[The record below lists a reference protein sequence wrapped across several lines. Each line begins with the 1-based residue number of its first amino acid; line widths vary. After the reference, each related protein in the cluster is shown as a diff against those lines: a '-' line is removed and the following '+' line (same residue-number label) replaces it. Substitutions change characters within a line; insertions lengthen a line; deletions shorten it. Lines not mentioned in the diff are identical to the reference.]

1 MSEVASGVGL
11 QRLPVEVDAG
21 AEVMTLVGLFRR
33 AVSRERNLLNYK
45 KDGEWRRVSSHE
57 LESQVR
63 AVAMGLRALGV
74 RAGDRV
80 GILSE
85 NRVEW
90 TMADLGVINCG
101 ALDAPIYATQ
111 APKQAAYIL
120 NDAGVEVLI
129 ISNQAQYDRMRAAL
143 NGCPTLRV
151 IISFD
156 PISDRAGAAAAKVMS
171 FSDLLA
177 RGRAADR
184 EEPGIYETLQEG
196 VTPESLA
203 TLIYT
208 SGTTGDPKGVM
219 LTHANL
225 VSNALANFQC
235 SDLKEGDV
243 ALTFLPFSHVLERT
257 VIYMYLYAGV
267 SIFYA
272 QSVDAVARDITEV
285 RPHFMT
291 SVPRLFEKIQARA
304 MEKAE
309 EKGEKQAAIAR
320 WAVGVAKEW
329 AQSASEGEGAGL
341 FLNIK
346 HKIADALVYSKLRE
360 ALGGRVRALVSGG
373 APLAPEIAQLFYGAG
388 MPIYQGYGLTESSPV
403 ITCNTPKANRL
414 GSVGK
419 PLSGI
424 SVRVA
429 EDGEIMASGPNVMR
443 GYYNRPVETE
453 EVLETDAEG
462 RVWLRT
468 GDIGYLDAD
477 GYLFITD
484 RKKDLIKT
492 SGGKYVAPQP
502 IENAIKRSQYVNQV
516 VVIGDGRKFPSA
528 LIVPQMDALRAYA
541 RRQGILTEES
551 GDGDSELTG
560 RPEIISL
567 IEKEVEMNTA
577 DLSQYEKIKAVLL
590 LPRELT
596 VEGGEL
602 TPTLKVK
609 RRVVVEKNKERIDR
623 LYAEKES
630 K

>member
-1 MSEVASGVGL
+1 MSEVASGVSPK
-11 QRLPVEVDAG
+11 RLPREASAG
-21 AEVMTLVGLFRR
+21 AEVTTLIELFRR

-45 KDGEWRRVSSHE
+45 KDGHWRSCSSRE

-63 AVAMGLRALGV
+63 AVTMGLYSLDV
-74 RAGDRV
+74 RVGDRV

-90 TMADLGVINCG
+90 TIADLGVINCG
-101 ALDAPIYATQ
+101 AVDAPIYATQ
-111 APKQAAYIL
+111 SPKQVAYIL
-120 NDAGVEVLI
+120 NDAGVEVLF
-129 ISNQAQYDRMRAAL
+129 ISNQSQYDRVRDAL
-143 NGCPTLRV
+143 NNCPKLRV

-156 PISDRAGAAAAKVMS
+156 PIDASSGMVMS
-171 FSDLLA
+171 FSELLA

-184 EEPGIYETLQEG
+184 EEPELYEALREI

-225 VSNALANFQC
+225 VSNTLANFQN
-235 SDLKEGDV
+235 SELEEGEV
-243 ALTFLPFSHVLERT
+243 ALTFLPFSHILERT
-257 VIYMYLYAGV
+257 TIYMYLYAGV
-267 SIFYA
+267 SVFYA
-272 QSVDAVARDITEV
+272 ESVETVARDMAEV

-291 SVPRLFEKIQARA
+291 SVPRLFEKVHARA

-309 EKGEKQAAIAR
+309 EKGEPRAAIAR
-320 WAVGVAKEW
+320 WAVDVAKQW
-329 AQSASEGEGAGL
+329 AQNASEGREAGVV
-341 FLNIK
+341 LNLK
-346 HKIADALVYSKLRE
+346 HKVADALVYSKLRE

-373 APLAPEIAQLFYGAG
+373 APLAPELARFFYGAG

-403 ITCNTPKANRL
+403 ITCNTPRANRL

-419 PLSGI
+419 PIPGV
-424 SVRVA
+424 SVRIA
-429 EDGEIMASGPNVMR
+429 EDGEILASGPNIMR
-443 GYYNRPVETE
+443 GYFNRPAETE
-453 EVLETDAEG
+453 EALDTDAEG

-468 GDIGYLDAD
+468 GDIGHLDAD

-516 VVIGDGRKFPSA
+516 VVIGDGRKFPAA
-528 LIVPQMDALRAYA
+528 LIVPQMDSLRAYA
-541 RRQGILTEES
+541 RRQGIVAEES
-551 GDGDSELTG
+551 ELINH
-560 RPEIISL
+560 PKIIDL
-567 IEKEVEMNTA
+567 IENEVETRTT
-577 DLSQYEKIKAVLL
+577 DLSQHEKIKAVLL

-602 TPTLKVK
+602 TPTLKIK
-609 RRVVVEKNKERIDR
+609 RRVVVEKNKGQIDR
-623 LYAEKES
+623 LYVSKES

>member
-11 QRLPVEVDAG
+11 QKLPKEIDAG
-21 AEVMTLVGLFRR
+21 SDVTTLVELFRH

-45 KDGEWRRVSSHE
+45 KDGHWRQVSSRE

-63 AVAMGLRALGV
+63 AVAMGLHALNV
-74 RAGDRV
+74 RVGDRV

-90 TMADLGVINCG
+90 TIADLGVINCG
-101 ALDAPIYATQ
+101 AVDAPIYSTQ
-111 APKQAAYIL
+111 SPKQVAYIL
-120 NDAGVEVLI
+120 NDAGVEVLF
-129 ISNQAQYDRMRAAL
+129 ISNQAQYDRVRGAL
-143 NGCPTLRV
+143 NNCPNLRV

-156 PISDRAGAAAAKVMS
+156 PIDASSGMVMS
-171 FSDLLA
+171 FSELLA
-177 RGRAADR
+177 RGCAADR
-184 EEPGIYETLQEG
+184 EEPELYEALREI

-225 VSNALANFQC
+225 VSNTLANFHN
-235 SDLKEGDV
+235 SELKEGET
-243 ALTFLPFSHVLERT
+243 ALTFLPFSHILERT
-257 VIYMYLYAGV
+257 TIYMYLHAGV
-267 SIFYA
+267 SVYYTE
-272 QSVDAVARDITEV
+272 SVETVARDMTEV

-291 SVPRLFEKIQARA
+291 SVPRLFEKVQARA
-304 MEKAE
+304 LEKAE
-309 EKGEKQAAIAR
+309 ERGKRRAAIAR
-320 WAVGVAKEW
+320 WAMDVAKQW
-329 AQSASEGEGAGL
+329 GKAASDGRNAGVV
-341 FLNIK
+341 LNLK
-346 HKIADALVYSKLRE
+346 HKVADALVYSKLRV

-373 APLAPEIAQLFYGAG
+373 APLAPELAWFFYGAG

-403 ITCNTPKANRL
+403 IACNTPRANRL

-419 PLSGI
+419 PIPGV
-424 SVRVA
+424 SVRIA
-429 EDGEIMASGPNVMR
+429 EDGEILASGPNVMR
-443 GYYNRPVETE
+443 GYYNRPAETVEA
-453 EVLETDAEG
+453 LETDAEG

-468 GDIGYLDAD
+468 GDVGHLDAD

-516 VVIGDGRKFPSA
+516 VVIGDGRKFPAA
-528 LIVPQMDALRAYA
+528 LIVPQLEALRAYT
-541 RRQGILTEES
+541 RRQGVVVEES
-551 GDGDSELTG
+551 ELVK
-560 RPEIISL
+560 RQEIIDL
-567 IEKEVEMNTA
+567 IEKEVESLTA

-590 LPRELT
+590 LPNELT

-609 RRVVVEKNKERIDR
+609 RRVVVEKNKGQIDR
-623 LYAEKES
+623 LYASKEK
-630 K
+630 

>member
-11 QRLPVEVDAG
+11 QKLPAEVDAG
-21 AEVMTLVGLFRR
+21 SEVTTLVELFRS
-33 AVSRERNLLNYK
+33 AVSREHNLLNYK
-45 KDGEWRRVSSHE
+45 KEGHWRQVSSRE
-57 LESQVR
+57 LESKVR
-63 AVAMGLRALGV
+63 AVAMGLHALDV
-74 RAGDRV
+74 RVGNRV

-101 ALDAPIYATQ
+101 AIDAPIYATQ
-111 APKQAAYIL
+111 SPKQVAYIL
-120 NDAGVEVLI
+120 NDAGVEVLF
-129 ISNQAQYDRMRAAL
+129 ISNQAQYDRVRDAL
-143 NGCPTLRV
+143 ANCPKLRV

-156 PISDRAGAAAAKVMS
+156 PIVAPSARVIS
-171 FSDLLA
+171 FDDLLTM
-177 RGRAADR
+177 GRASDDA
-184 EEPGIYETLQEG
+184 EPGIYEARREI

-225 VSNALANFQC
+225 VSNTLANFQN
-235 SDLKEGDV
+235 SDLKGGEV
-243 ALTFLPFSHVLERT
+243 ALTFLPFSHVLERMT
-257 VIYMYLYAGV
+257 IYMYLHAGV
-267 SIFYA
+267 SIYYA
-272 QSVDAVARDITEV
+272 ESIETVARDVAEV

-291 SVPRLFEKIQARA
+291 SVPRLFEKIQARL

-309 EKGEKQAAIAR
+309 EKGERQAAIAR
-320 WAVGVAKEW
+320 WAVDVAKQW
-329 AQSASEGEGAGL
+329 AGARGEGRGAGVVL
-341 FLNIK
+341 KLK
-346 HKIADALVYSKLRE
+346 HKVADVLVYSKLRE
-360 ALGGRVRALVSGG
+360 ALGGRFRALVSGG
-373 APLAPEIAQLFYGAG
+373 APLAPELARFFYGAG

-403 ITCNTPKANRL
+403 IACNTPRANRL

-419 PLSGI
+419 PIPG
-424 SVRVA
+424 VRVRIA
-429 EDGEIMASGPNVMR
+429 EDGEILASGPNVMR
-443 GYYNRPVETE
+443 GYYNRPAETRE
-453 EVLETDAEG
+453 ALETDDEG

-468 GDIGYLDAD
+468 GDVGHLDAD

-516 VVIGDGRKFPSA
+516 VVIGDGRKFPAA
-528 LIVPQMDALRAYA
+528 LIVPQTDALRAYA
-541 RRQGILTEES
+541 RRQGVVAEES
-551 GDGDSELTG
+551 ELIKH
-560 RPEIISL
+560 PEIITL
-567 IEKEVEMNTA
+567 IENEVESLTSE
-577 DLSQYEKIKAVLL
+577 LSQHEKIKAVLL

-609 RRVVVEKNKERIDR
+609 RRVVVEKNREQIDWLYASKER
-623 LYAEKES
+623 
-630 K
+630 

>member
-11 QRLPVEVDAG
+11 QKLPKEIDADSD
-21 AEVMTLVGLFRR
+21 VTTLVELFRH
-33 AVSRERNLLNYK
+33 AVSRERNLLNFK
-45 KDGEWRRVSSHE
+45 KDGHWRQVSSRE

-63 AVAMGLRALGV
+63 AVAMGLHALDV
-74 RAGDRV
+74 RVGDRV

-90 TMADLGVINCG
+90 TIADLGVINCG

-111 APKQAAYIL
+111 SPKQAAYIL
-120 NDAGVEVLI
+120 NDAEVEVLF
-129 ISNQAQYDRMRAAL
+129 ISNQAQYDRVRDAL
-143 NGCPTLRV
+143 VNCPKLRV

-156 PISDRAGAAAAKVMS
+156 PIVAPAASVMS
-171 FSDLLA
+171 FDDLLA

-184 EEPGIYETLQEG
+184 EEPGLYETMREI

-225 VSNALANFQC
+225 VSNILANFQNFE
-235 SDLKEGDV
+235 LKEGEV
-243 ALTFLPFSHVLERT
+243 ALTFLPFSHILERT
-257 VIYMYLYAGV
+257 TIYMYLYAGV
-267 SIFYA
+267 SVYYA
-272 QSVDAVARDITEV
+272 ESAETVARDIVEV

-291 SVPRLFEKIQARA
+291 SVPRLFEKVQARA

-309 EKGEKQAAIAR
+309 EKGERQAAIAR
-320 WAVGVAKEW
+320 WAVDVAKQW
-329 AQSASEGEGAGL
+329 AEAEGEGRNAGVV
-341 FLNIK
+341 LNLK
-346 HKIADALVYSKLRE
+346 HKVADALVYSKLRE

-373 APLAPEIAQLFYGAG
+373 APLAPELAWFFYGAG

-403 ITCNTPKANRL
+403 IACNTPRANRL

-419 PLSGI
+419 PIPGV
-424 SVRVA
+424 SVRIA
-429 EDGEIMASGPNVMR
+429 EDGEILASGPNVMR
-443 GYYNRPVETE
+443 GYYNRPAETVEA
-453 EVLETDAEG
+453 LETDAEG

-468 GDIGYLDAD
+468 GDVGHLDAD

-516 VVIGDGRKFPSA
+516 VVIGDGRKFPAA
-528 LIVPQMDALRAYA
+528 LIVPQLEALLAYA
-541 RRQGILTEES
+541 RRQGIVVEES
-551 GDGDSELTG
+551 ELVK
-560 RPEIISL
+560 RQEIIAL
-567 IEKEVEMNTA
+567 IEKEVESLTA

-609 RRVVVEKNKERIDR
+609 RRVVVEKNKGQIDR
-623 LYAEKES
+623 LYTSKEK
-630 K
+630 

>member
-1 MSEVASGVGL
+1 
-11 QRLPVEVDAG
+11 
-21 AEVMTLVGLFRR
+21 
-33 AVSRERNLLNYK
+33 VSRERNLLNYK
-45 KDGEWRRVSSHE
+45 KDGRWLQVSSRE

-63 AVAMGLRALGV
+63 AVAMGLHALDV
-74 RAGDRV
+74 RVGDRV

-111 APKQAAYIL
+111 SPKQVAYIL
-120 NDAGVEVLI
+120 NDAGVEILF
-129 ISNQAQYDRMRAAL
+129 ISNQSQYDRVCDAL
-143 NGCPTLRV
+143 VNCPKLRV

-156 PISDRAGAAAAKVMS
+156 PIVAPSARVMS
-171 FSDLLA
+171 FDDLLNQ
-177 RGRAADR
+177 GRAAD
-184 EEPGIYETLQEG
+184 EAEPGLYDTRREI

-225 VSNALANFQC
+225 VSNTLANLQN
-235 SDLKEGDV
+235 SELKEGEV
-243 ALTFLPFSHVLERT
+243 ALTFLPFSHILERT
-257 VIYMYLYAGV
+257 TIYMYLYAGV
-267 SIFYA
+267 SVYYA
-272 QSVDAVARDITEV
+272 ESVETVARDIVEV

-304 MEKAE
+304 MEKAQ
-309 EKGEKQAAIAR
+309 EKGERRAAIAR
-320 WAVGVAKEW
+320 WAVDVAKQW
-329 AQSASEGEGAGL
+329 AEAEGDGRNAGL
-341 FLNIK
+341 VLKLK
-346 HKIADALVYSKLRE
+346 HKVADALVYSRLRE

-373 APLAPEIAQLFYGAG
+373 APLAPELARFFYGAG
-388 MPIYQGYGLTESSPV
+388 LPIYQGYGLTESSPV
-403 ITCNTPKANRL
+403 IACNTPRANRL

-419 PLSGI
+419 PIPGV
-424 SVRVA
+424 SVRIA
-429 EDGEIMASGPNVMR
+429 EDGEILASGPNVMR
-443 GYYNRPVETE
+443 GYYNRPVETRE
-453 EVLETDAEG
+453 ALETDAEG

-468 GDIGYLDAD
+468 GDVGHLDAE

-516 VVIGDGRKFPSA
+516 VVIGDGRKFPAA
-528 LIVPQMDALRAYA
+528 LIVPQTDALRAYA
-541 RRQGILTEES
+541 RRQGVVDEES
-551 GDGDSELTG
+551 ELIK
-560 RPEIISL
+560 RPEIIDL
-567 IEKEVEMNTA
+567 IEKEVESLTT
-577 DLSQYEKIKAVLL
+577 DLSQYEKVKAVLL

-609 RRVVVEKNKERIDR
+609 RRVVVEKNKEQIDR
-623 LYAEKES
+623 LYASKES

>member
-1 MSEVASGVGL
+1 MSDVASGASL
-11 QRLPVEVDAG
+11 QRLPREVDAG
-21 AEVMTLVGLFRR
+21 AEVTTLVELFRR
-33 AVSRERNLLNYK
+33 AVSRERDLLNYK
-45 KDGEWRRVSSHE
+45 KDGRWRHVSSRE
-57 LESQVR
+57 LESEVR
-63 AVAMGLRALGV
+63 AVAMGLHALDV
-74 RAGDRV
+74 RVGDRV

-90 TMADLGVINCG
+90 TIADLGVINCG

-111 APKQAAYIL
+111 SPKQVAYIL
-120 NDAGVEVLI
+120 NDAGVEVLF
-129 ISNQAQYDRMRAAL
+129 ISNQAQYDRVRDAL
-143 NGCPTLRV
+143 NNCPKLRV

-156 PISDRAGAAAAKVMS
+156 PVVAPSARMMS
-171 FSDLLA
+171 FGDLLA
-177 RGRAADR
+177 WGRAAD
-184 EEPGIYETLQEG
+184 EAEPGLYETLREI

-225 VSNALANFQC
+225 VSNTLANFQN
-235 SDLKEGDV
+235 SELKGGETT
-243 ALTFLPFSHVLERT
+243 LTFLPFSHILERT
-257 VIYMYLYAGV
+257 TIYMYLHAGV
-267 SIFYA
+267 SVYYA
-272 QSVDAVARDITEV
+272 ESVDTVARDMAEV

-291 SVPRLFEKIQARA
+291 SVPRLFEKIQART

-309 EKGEKQAAIAR
+309 EKGERQAAIAR
-320 WAVGVAKEW
+320 WAVDVAKQW
-329 AQSASEGEGAGL
+329 AQAASEGLGAGVAL
-341 FLNIK
+341 KLK
-346 HKIADALVYSKLRE
+346 HKVADALVYSKLRE
-360 ALGGRVRALVSGG
+360 ALGGRIRALVSGG
-373 APLAPEIAQLFYGAG
+373 APLAPELARFFYGAG

-403 ITCNTPKANRL
+403 IACNTPRANRL

-419 PLSGI
+419 PIPGV
-424 SVRVA
+424 SVRIA
-429 EDGEIMASGPNVMR
+429 EDGEILASGPNVMR
-443 GYYNRPVETE
+443 GYYNRPAETGE
-453 EVLETDAEG
+453 ALETDAEG
-462 RVWLRT
+462 RIWLRT
-468 GDIGYLDAD
+468 GDVGYLDGD

-502 IENAIKRSQYVNQV
+502 IENAVKRSQYVNQV
-516 VVIGDGRKFPSA
+516 VVIGDGRKFPAA

-541 RRQGILTEES
+541 RRQGIVAEES
-551 GDGDSELTG
+551 ELINH
-560 RPEIISL
+560 PEIIDL
-567 IEKEVEMNTA
+567 IEKEVESLTT

-609 RRVVVEKNKERIDR
+609 RRVVVEKNSQRIDR
-623 LYAEKES
+623 LYASKES

>member
-1 MSEVASGVGL
+1 MSEVASGVSP
-11 QRLPVEVDAG
+11 QKLPRETGAG
-21 AEVMTLVGLFRR
+21 AEVTTLVELFRR
-33 AVSRERNLLNYK
+33 AVGRERNLLNDR
-45 KDGEWRRVSSHE
+45 KDGLWRQVSSRE
-57 LESQVR
+57 LDSQVR
-63 AVAMGLRALGV
+63 AVAMGLYALDV
-74 RAGDRV
+74 RVGDRV

-90 TMADLGVINCG
+90 TIADLGVINCG
-101 ALDAPIYATQ
+101 GIDAPIYATQ
-111 APKQAAYIL
+111 SPKQTAYIL
-120 NDAGVEVLI
+120 NDAGVEVLF
-129 ISNQAQYDRMRAAL
+129 ISNQAQYDRVRNAL
-143 NGCPTLRV
+143 NDCPKLRV

-156 PISDRAGAAAAKVMS
+156 PIDAPPGRVMS
-171 FSDLLA
+171 FSDLLTW
-177 RGRAADR
+177 GRAAD
-184 EEPGIYETLQEG
+184 EAEPELYETLREI

-225 VSNALANFQC
+225 VSNTLANFKN
-235 SDLKEGDV
+235 SELNEGDV
-243 ALTFLPFSHVLERT
+243 ALTFLPFSHILERT
-257 VIYMYLYAGV
+257 TIYMYIHAGV
-267 SIFYA
+267 SVFYA
-272 QSVDAVARDITEV
+272 ESVETVARDMAEV

-291 SVPRLFEKIQARA
+291 SVPRLFEKVQSRA

-309 EKGEKQAAIAR
+309 ERGERRAAIAR
-320 WAVGVAKEW
+320 WAVDVAKQW
-329 AQSASEGEGAGL
+329 AQAASEGRDAGVGL
-341 FLNIK
+341 RLK
-346 HKIADALVYSKLRE
+346 HKVADALVYSKLRE

-373 APLAPEIAQLFYGAG
+373 APLAPELARLFYGAG

-403 ITCNTPKANRL
+403 IACNTPRANRL

-419 PLSGI
+419 PIPGV
-424 SVRVA
+424 SVRIA
-429 EDGEIMASGPNVMR
+429 EDGEILASGPNIMR
-443 GYYNRPVETE
+443 GYYNRPAETE
-453 EVLETDAEG
+453 EALETDAEG

-468 GDIGYLDAD
+468 GDIGHLDAD

-528 LIVPQMDALRAYA
+528 LIVPQMDALLSYA
-541 RRQGILTEES
+541 RRQGIVAEES
-551 GDGDSELTG
+551 DLIS
-560 RPEIISL
+560 RPEIIAL
-567 IEKEVEMNTA
+567 IEKEVEMRTT

-609 RRVVVEKNKERIDR
+609 RRVVVEKNKEQIER
-623 LYAEKES
+623 LYASKES

>member
-11 QRLPVEVDAG
+11 QKLPKEVDAG
-21 AEVMTLVGLFRR
+21 SDVTTLVELFRR

-45 KDGEWRRVSSHE
+45 KDGHWRRVSSRE
-57 LESQVR
+57 LESEVR
-63 AVAMGLRALGV
+63 VVAMGLHALDV
-74 RAGDRV
+74 RVGDRV

-90 TMADLGVINCG
+90 TLADLGVINCG

-111 APKQAAYIL
+111 SPKQVAYIL
-120 NDAGVEVLI
+120 NDAGVEVLF
-129 ISNQAQYDRMRAAL
+129 ISNQAQYDRVRDAL
-143 NGCPTLRV
+143 VNCPKLRV

-156 PISDRAGAAAAKVMS
+156 PIVATAARVMS
-171 FSDLLA
+171 FDDLLA
-177 RGRAADR
+177 RGRAADA
-184 EEPGIYETLQEG
+184 EEPGLYETIREI

-225 VSNALANFQC
+225 VSNTLANFQN
-235 SDLKEGDV
+235 SELKEGEV
-243 ALTFLPFSHVLERT
+243 ALTFLPFSHILERT
-257 VIYMYLYAGV
+257 TIYMYLYAGV
-267 SIFYA
+267 SVHYA
-272 QSVDAVARDITEV
+272 ESVETVARDIVEV

-291 SVPRLFEKIQARA
+291 SVPRLFEKVQARA

-309 EKGEKQAAIAR
+309 EKGERQAAIAR
-320 WAVGVAKEW
+320 WAVDVAKQW
-329 AQSASEGEGAGL
+329 GKAASEGRNAGVV
-341 FLNIK
+341 LNLK
-346 HKIADALVYSKLRE
+346 HKVADALVYSKLRE
-360 ALGGRVRALVSGG
+360 ALGGRIRALVSGG
-373 APLAPEIAQLFYGAG
+373 APLAPELAWFFYGAG

-403 ITCNTPKANRL
+403 IACNTPRANRL

-419 PLSGI
+419 PIPG
-424 SVRVA
+424 VRVRIA
-429 EDGEIMASGPNVMR
+429 EDGEILASGPNVMR
-443 GYYNRPVETE
+443 GYYNRPAETVEA
-453 EVLETDAEG
+453 LETDAEG
-462 RVWLRT
+462 LVWLRT
-468 GDIGYLDAD
+468 GDVGHLDTD

-516 VVIGDGRKFPSA
+516 VVIGDGRKFPAA
-528 LIVPQMDALRAYA
+528 LIVPQMEALRSYA
-541 RRQGILTEES
+541 RRQGIVVEEP
-551 GDGDSELTG
+551 ELIK
-560 RPEIISL
+560 RQEIIDL
-567 IEKEVEMNTA
+567 IEKEVESLTA

-609 RRVVVEKNKERIDR
+609 RRVVVDMNKGQIDR
-623 LYAEKES
+623 LYASKES

>member
-11 QRLPVEVDAG
+11 QKLPKEVDAG
-21 AEVMTLVGLFRR
+21 SDVTTLVELFRH

-45 KDGEWRRVSSHE
+45 KDGYWRRVSSRE

-63 AVAMGLRALGV
+63 EVAMGLHALDV
-74 RAGDRV
+74 KVGDRV

-90 TMADLGVINCG
+90 TLADLGVINCG

-111 APKQAAYIL
+111 SPKQVAYIL
-120 NDAGVEVLI
+120 NDAGVEVLF
-129 ISNQAQYDRMRAAL
+129 ISNQAQYDRVRDAL
-143 NGCPTLRV
+143 VNCPKLRV

-156 PISDRAGAAAAKVMS
+156 PIVAPAASVMS
-171 FSDLLA
+171 FDDLLA
-177 RGRAADR
+177 RGRAADH
-184 EEPGIYETLQEG
+184 EEPGLYETMREI

-225 VSNALANFQC
+225 VSNTLANFQN
-235 SDLKEGDV
+235 SELKEGEV
-243 ALTFLPFSHVLERT
+243 ALTFLPFSHILERT
-257 VIYMYLYAGV
+257 TIYMYLYAGV
-267 SIFYA
+267 SVHYA
-272 QSVDAVARDITEV
+272 ESVETVARDMVEV

-291 SVPRLFEKIQARA
+291 SVPRLFEKVQARA

-309 EKGEKQAAIAR
+309 EKGERQAAIAR
-320 WAVGVAKEW
+320 WAVDVAKQW
-329 AQSASEGEGAGL
+329 GKAASEGRNAGVV
-341 FLNIK
+341 LNLK
-346 HKIADALVYSKLRE
+346 HKVADALVYSKLRE
-360 ALGGRVRALVSGG
+360 ALGGRIRALVSGG
-373 APLAPEIAQLFYGAG
+373 APLAPELAWFFYGAG

-403 ITCNTPKANRL
+403 IACNTPRANRL

-419 PLSGI
+419 PIPG
-424 SVRVA
+424 VRVRIA
-429 EDGEIMASGPNVMR
+429 EDGEILASGPNVMR
-443 GYYNRPVETE
+443 GYYNRPAETGE
-453 EVLETDAEG
+453 ALEIDAEG

-468 GDIGYLDAD
+468 GDVGHLDAD

-516 VVIGDGRKFPSA
+516 VVIGDGRKFPAA
-528 LIVPQMDALRAYA
+528 LIVPQMEALRSYA
-541 RRQGILTEES
+541 RRQGIDVEES
-551 GDGDSELTG
+551 ELIK
-560 RPEIISL
+560 RQEIIDL
-567 IEKEVEMNTA
+567 IEKEVESLTA

-609 RRVVVEKNKERIDR
+609 RRVVVEMNKGQIDR
-623 LYAEKES
+623 LYASKES

>member
-11 QRLPVEVDAG
+11 QKLPKEVDAG
-21 AEVMTLVGLFRR
+21 SDVTTLVELFRH
-33 AVSRERNLLNYK
+33 AVSRERNLLIYK
-45 KDGEWRRVSSHE
+45 KDGYWRRVSSRE

-63 AVAMGLRALGV
+63 AVAMGLHALDV
-74 RAGDRV
+74 KVGDRV

-90 TMADLGVINCG
+90 TLADLGVINCG

-111 APKQAAYIL
+111 SPKQVAYIL
-120 NDAGVEVLI
+120 NDAGVEVLF
-129 ISNQAQYDRMRAAL
+129 ISNQAQYDRVRDAL
-143 NGCPTLRV
+143 VNCPKLRV

-156 PISDRAGAAAAKVMS
+156 PIVAPAASVMS
-171 FSDLLA
+171 FDDLLA
-177 RGRAADR
+177 RGRAADH
-184 EEPGIYETLQEG
+184 EEPGLYETMREI

-225 VSNALANFQC
+225 VSNTLANFQN
-235 SDLKEGDV
+235 SELNEGEV
-243 ALTFLPFSHVLERT
+243 ALTFLPFSHILERT
-257 VIYMYLYAGV
+257 TIYMYLYAGV
-267 SIFYA
+267 SVHYA
-272 QSVDAVARDITEV
+272 ESVETVARDMVEV

-291 SVPRLFEKIQARA
+291 SVPRLFEKVQARA

-309 EKGEKQAAIAR
+309 EKGERQAAIAR
-320 WAVGVAKEW
+320 WAVDVAKQW
-329 AQSASEGEGAGL
+329 GKAASEGRNAGVV
-341 FLNIK
+341 LNLK
-346 HKIADALVYSKLRE
+346 HKVADALVYSKLRE
-360 ALGGRVRALVSGG
+360 ALGGRIRALVSGG
-373 APLAPEIAQLFYGAG
+373 APLAPELAWFFYGAG

-403 ITCNTPKANRL
+403 IACNTPRANRL

-419 PLSGI
+419 PIPG
-424 SVRVA
+424 VRVRIA
-429 EDGEIMASGPNVMR
+429 EDGEILASGPNVMR
-443 GYYNRPVETE
+443 GYYNRPAETGE
-453 EVLETDAEG
+453 ALEIDAEG

-468 GDIGYLDAD
+468 GDVGHLDAD

-516 VVIGDGRKFPSA
+516 VVIGDGRKFPAA
-528 LIVPQMDALRAYA
+528 LIVPQMEALRSYA
-541 RRQGILTEES
+541 RRQGIVVEES
-551 GDGDSELTG
+551 ELIK
-560 RPEIISL
+560 RQEIIDL
-567 IEKEVEMNTA
+567 IEKEVESLTA

-609 RRVVVEKNKERIDR
+609 RRVVVEMNKGQIDR
-623 LYAEKES
+623 LYASKES

>member
-11 QRLPVEVDAG
+11 QKLPKEVDAG
-21 AEVMTLVGLFRR
+21 SDVTTLVELFRH
-33 AVSRERNLLNYK
+33 AVSRDRNLLNYK
-45 KDGEWRRVSSHE
+45 KDGHWRRVSSRE

-63 AVAMGLRALGV
+63 AVAMGLHALDV
-74 RAGDRV
+74 RVGDRV

-90 TMADLGVINCG
+90 TLADLGVINCG

-111 APKQAAYIL
+111 SPKQVAYIL
-120 NDAGVEVLI
+120 NDAGVEVLF
-129 ISNQAQYDRMRAAL
+129 ISNQAQYDRVRDAL
-143 NGCPTLRV
+143 VNCPKLRV

-156 PISDRAGAAAAKVMS
+156 PIVAPAARVMS
-171 FSDLLA
+171 FDNLLA
-177 RGRAADR
+177 RGRAADA
-184 EEPGIYETLQEG
+184 EEPGLYETMREI

-225 VSNALANFQC
+225 VSNTLANFQN
-235 SDLKEGDV
+235 SELKEGEV
-243 ALTFLPFSHVLERT
+243 ALTFLPFSHILERT
-257 VIYMYLYAGV
+257 TIYMYLYAGV
-267 SIFYA
+267 SVHYA
-272 QSVDAVARDITEV
+272 ESVETVARDMVEV

-291 SVPRLFEKIQARA
+291 SVPRLFEKVQARA

-309 EKGEKQAAIAR
+309 EKGERQAAIAQ
-320 WAVGVAKEW
+320 WAVDVAKQW
-329 AQSASEGEGAGL
+329 GKAASEGRNAGVV
-341 FLNIK
+341 LNLK
-346 HKIADALVYSKLRE
+346 HKVADALVYSKLRE
-360 ALGGRVRALVSGG
+360 ALGGRIRALVSGG
-373 APLAPEIAQLFYGAG
+373 APLAPELAWFFYGAG

-403 ITCNTPKANRL
+403 IACNTPRANRL

-419 PLSGI
+419 PIPG
-424 SVRVA
+424 VRVRIA
-429 EDGEIMASGPNVMR
+429 EDGEILASGPNVMR
-443 GYYNRPVETE
+443 GYYNRPAETGE
-453 EVLETDAEG
+453 ALETDAEG

-468 GDIGYLDAD
+468 GDVGHLDAD

-516 VVIGDGRKFPSA
+516 VVIGDGRKFPAA
-528 LIVPQMDALRAYA
+528 LIVPQMEALRSYA
-541 RRQGILTEES
+541 RRQGIVVEETE
-551 GDGDSELTG
+551 LIK
-560 RPEIISL
+560 RQEIIDL
-567 IEKEVEMNTA
+567 IEKEVESLTA

-609 RRVVVEKNKERIDR
+609 RRVVVEMNKGQIDR
-623 LYAEKES
+623 LYASKES

>member
-11 QRLPVEVDAG
+11 QKLPKEADAG
-21 AEVMTLVGLFRR
+21 SEVTTLVELFRR
-33 AVSRERNLLNYK
+33 VVSRERNLLNYK
-45 KDGEWRRVSSHE
+45 KDGHWRQVSSRE

-63 AVAMGLRALGV
+63 AVAMGLHALDV
-74 RAGDRV
+74 RVGDRV
-80 GILSE
+80 GLLSE

-90 TMADLGVINCG
+90 TIADLGVINCG

-111 APKQAAYIL
+111 SPKQVAYIL
-120 NDAGVEVLI
+120 NDAGVEVLF
-129 ISNQAQYDRMRAAL
+129 ISNQAQYDRVRDAL
-143 NGCPTLRV
+143 VNCPKLRV

-156 PISDRAGAAAAKVMS
+156 PIVAPSATVMS
-171 FSDLLA
+171 FEDLLT
-177 RGRAADR
+177 RGRAADDA
-184 EEPGIYETLQEG
+184 EPGLYETLREI

-225 VSNALANFQC
+225 VSNTLANFQN
-235 SDLKEGDV
+235 SELKEGEV
-243 ALTFLPFSHVLERT
+243 ALTFLPFSHILERT
-257 VIYMYLYAGV
+257 TIYMYLYAGV
-267 SIFYA
+267 SVHYA
-272 QSVDAVARDITEV
+272 DSIETVARDLVEV

-291 SVPRLFEKIQARA
+291 SVPRLFEKIQARV

-309 EKGEKQAAIAR
+309 EKGERQAAIAR
-320 WAVGVAKEW
+320 WAVDMAKQW
-329 AQSASEGEGAGL
+329 AQTASEGRDAGMVL
-341 FLNIK
+341 KLK
-346 HKIADALVYSKLRE
+346 HKVADVLVYSKLRE
-360 ALGGRVRALVSGG
+360 ALGG
-373 APLAPEIAQLFYGAG
+373 APLAPELAQFFYGAG

-403 ITCNTPKANRL
+403 IACNTPRANRL

-419 PLSGI
+419 PIPG
-424 SVRVA
+424 VRVRIA
-429 EDGEIMASGPNVMR
+429 EDGEILASGPNVMR
-443 GYYNRPVETE
+443 GYYNRPAETRE
-453 EVLETDAEG
+453 ALETDDEG
-462 RVWLRT
+462 QVWLRT
-468 GDIGYLDAD
+468 GDVGHLDAD

-516 VVIGDGRKFPSA
+516 VVIGDGRKFPAA

-541 RRQGILTEES
+541 RRHGIAAEES
-551 GDGDSELTG
+551 ELIKH
-560 RPEIISL
+560 PEISDL
-567 IEKEVEMNTA
+567 IEKEVESLTT

-596 VEGGEL
+596 VEDGEL

-609 RRVVVEKNKERIDR
+609 RRVVVEKNKELIDW
-623 LYAEKES
+623 LYASKEL

>member
-11 QRLPVEVDAG
+11 QKLPKEVDAG
-21 AEVMTLVGLFRR
+21 SDVTTLVELFRD

-45 KDGEWRRVSSHE
+45 KDGHWRRVSSRE

-63 AVAMGLRALGV
+63 AVAMGLHALDV
-74 RAGDRV
+74 RVGDRV

-90 TMADLGVINCG
+90 TLADLGVINCG

-111 APKQAAYIL
+111 SPKQVAYIL
-120 NDAGVEVLI
+120 NDAGVEVLF
-129 ISNQAQYDRMRAAL
+129 ISNQAQYDRVRDAL
-143 NGCPTLRV
+143 VNCPKLRV

-156 PISDRAGAAAAKVMS
+156 PIVATAARVMS
-171 FSDLLA
+171 FDDLLA
-177 RGRAADR
+177 RGRAADA
-184 EEPGIYETLQEG
+184 EEPGLYETMREI

-225 VSNALANFQC
+225 VSNTLANFQN
-235 SDLKEGDV
+235 SELKEGEV
-243 ALTFLPFSHVLERT
+243 ALTFLPFSHILERT
-257 VIYMYLYAGV
+257 TIYMYLYAGV
-267 SIFYA
+267 SVHYA
-272 QSVDAVARDITEV
+272 ESVETVARDMVEV

-291 SVPRLFEKIQARA
+291 SVPRLFEKVQARA

-309 EKGEKQAAIAR
+309 EKGERQAAIAR
-320 WAVGVAKEW
+320 WAVDVAKQW
-329 AQSASEGEGAGL
+329 GRAASEGRNAGVV
-341 FLNIK
+341 LNLK
-346 HKIADALVYSKLRE
+346 HKVADALVYSKLRE
-360 ALGGRVRALVSGG
+360 ALGGRIRALVSGG
-373 APLAPEIAQLFYGAG
+373 APLAPELAWFFYGAG

-403 ITCNTPKANRL
+403 IACNTPRANRL

-419 PLSGI
+419 PIPG
-424 SVRVA
+424 VRVRIA
-429 EDGEIMASGPNVMR
+429 EDGEILASGPNVMR
-443 GYYNRPVETE
+443 GYYNRPTETVEA
-453 EVLETDAEG
+453 LETDAEG

-468 GDIGYLDAD
+468 GDVGHLDAD

-516 VVIGDGRKFPSA
+516 VVIGDGRKFPAA
-528 LIVPQMDALRAYA
+528 LIVPQMEALRSYA
-541 RRQGILTEES
+541 RRQGIVVEEP
-551 GDGDSELTG
+551 ELIK
-560 RPEIISL
+560 RKEIIDL
-567 IEKEVEMNTA
+567 IEKEVESLTA

-609 RRVVVEKNKERIDR
+609 RRVVVEMNKGQIDR
-623 LYAEKES
+623 LYAS
-630 K
+630 KDSK

>member
-11 QRLPVEVDAG
+11 KKMPKEVDAG
-21 AEVMTLVGLFRR
+21 SDVTTLVELFRR
-33 AVSRERNLLNYK
+33 AVSRERNLLNFK
-45 KDGEWRRVSSHE
+45 KDGHWRHVSSRE

-63 AVAMGLRALGV
+63 AVAMGLHALDV
-74 RAGDRV
+74 RVGDRV

-85 NRVEW
+85 NRIEW

-111 APKQAAYIL
+111 SPKQAAYIL
-120 NDAGVEVLI
+120 NDAGVEVLF
-129 ISNQAQYDRMRAAL
+129 ISNQAQYDRVRDAL
-143 NGCPTLRV
+143 VNCPKLRV

-156 PISDRAGAAAAKVMS
+156 PIVGPSARVMS
-171 FSDLLA
+171 FDDLLI
-177 RGRAADR
+177 RGSAADR
-184 EEPGIYETLQEG
+184 EEPGLYETLREV

-225 VSNALANFQC
+225 VSNTLANFQN
-235 SDLKEGDV
+235 SELREGEV
-243 ALTFLPFSHVLERT
+243 ALTFLPFSHILERT
-257 VIYMYLYAGV
+257 TIYMYLYAGV
-267 SIFYA
+267 SVYYA
-272 QSVDAVARDITEV
+272 ESVETVARDMAEV

-291 SVPRLFEKIQARA
+291 SVPRLFEKVQARA

-309 EKGEKQAAIAR
+309 EKGERQAAIAR
-320 WAVGVAKEW
+320 WAMDVAKQW
-329 AQSASEGEGAGL
+329 AEAASEGRNAGVV
-341 FLNIK
+341 LNLK
-346 HKIADALVYSKLRE
+346 HKVADALVYSRLRE

-373 APLAPEIAQLFYGAG
+373 APLAPELARFFYGAG

-403 ITCNTPKANRL
+403 ITCNTPRANRL
-414 GSVGK
+414 GSVGR
-419 PLSGI
+419 PIPGV
-424 SVRVA
+424 SVRIA
-429 EDGEIMASGPNVMR
+429 EDGEILASGPNVMR
-443 GYYNRPVETE
+443 GYYNRPAETVEA
-453 EVLETDAEG
+453 LETDVEG

-468 GDIGYLDAD
+468 GDVGYLDAD

-502 IENAIKRSQYVNQV
+502 IENTIKRSQYVNQV
-516 VVIGDGRKFPSA
+516 VVIGDGRKFPAA
-528 LIVPQMDALRAYA
+528 LIVPHMDALRAYA
-541 RRQGILTEES
+541 RRQGIVAEES
-551 GDGDSELTG
+551 ELVR
-560 RPEIISL
+560 RPEIVNL
-567 IEKEVEMNTA
+567 IEKEVESLTT

-590 LPRELT
+590 LPSELT

-609 RRVVVEKNKERIDR
+609 RRVVVEKNKEQIER
-623 LYAEKES
+623 LYASKES